1 MTRTRKINVTIGTNM
16 LIRNKDGA
24 KAVATMLSTG
34 ELPKFVTVIGTEL
47 CFGKYAV
54 YVDSVSDNSI
64 YGLINE
70 TDAVKELIESGVPYT
85 LNITGQAEGVIAAV
99 ISVAGGESKTT
110 EEKTEETAISS
121 KDILSTLPKDIQK
134 IIKEKIKEGIVTR
147 EEIDKRLEVLK
158 KVEALKDTFLIKRVF
173 EGYKKYKKPVH
184 QPSTIYQDPYKNSG
198 ESIVCEGLR
207 SAAGRQAIILEGE
220 KSVGK
225 NVYVETVAWL
235 LNMPLR
241 LITFSRQMAPS
252 SIYGEKTTD
261 NSAAEALHSEEAEE
275 LAKAQK
281 RIELGVSVPGDE
293 EKAAKLELLKAQ
305 SASVNIVI
313 DQSELYD
320 WLEDGG
326 IMVFNEMNMAEANF
340 FASFTNQLLDG
351 TGFLFIPGRGEV
363 TINPDCVLFGTQNA
377 EYEGVEEQNEA
388 TMSRFG
394 CIVFAQPK
402 TIRPQLTAATK
413 AALKRDGYDAD
424 IDKYAKYLDQAETFY
439 RECQMQ
445 HESIDGDYGSI
456 SNAAMNIRG
465 FVRALTATIESQGF
479 ASFKRQLMI
488 HVVNTCPLSDR
499 NVLEMSLKKC
509 VTI

>member
-1 MTRTRKINVTIGTNM
+1 MARTRKINITIGQNM
-16 LIRNKDGA
+16 LIRSKEGA
-24 KAVATMLSTG
+24 KAVNKVLATG
-34 ELPKFVTVIGTEL
+34 ELPKFVSVIGTEMQY
-47 CFGKYAV
+47 GKYAV
-54 YVDSVSDNSI
+54 YVDAVSDDSI

-70 TDAVKELIESGVPYT
+70 TDAVKELVESGAPYT
-85 LNITGQAEGVIAAV
+85 LSITGKADNVMAAV
-99 ISVAGGESKTT
+99 ISV
-110 EEKTEETAISS
+110 TAATKKAEASSTPVTSS
-121 KDILSTLPKDIQK
+121 KDIFSTLPRDIQE
-134 IIKEKIKEGIVTR
+134 IIREKIKQNIVT
-147 EEIDKRLEVLK
+147 ENEINERLIVLNEVG
-158 KVEALKDTFLIKRVF
+158 AIKDAFLIKRVF
-173 EGYKKYKKPVH
+173 SGYKKYKKPCH
-184 QPSTIYQDPYKNSG
+184 KPSTIYKDPYKNSG

-207 SAAGRQAIILEGE
+207 SAVGRQAIILEGE

-225 NVYVETVAWL
+225 NVYVETIAWL
-235 LNMPLR
+235 MNMPLR
-241 LITFSRQMAPS
+241 LITFSRQMSPS

-261 NSAAEALHSEEAEE
+261 NSAAEALHSAEAEE

-281 RIELGVSVPGDE
+281 RIELGISVEGDE
-293 EKAAKLELLKAQ
+293 EKAARLELLKAQ

-413 AALKRDGYDAD
+413 AALKRDGFEAD
-424 IDKYAKYLDQAETFY
+424 IETTYAKYIDQAETFY

-445 HESIDGDYGSI
+445 HKSIDGDYGSI

-465 FVRALTATIESQGF
+465 FVRALTATIESNGF